1 MNLQKVHKV
10 VLECKKTLQAARDV
24 QAAAMADT
32 GLFICGSKA
41 TGQLRRSSLDLTR
54 ALAELRRTS

>member
-10 VLECKKTLQAARDV
+10 AMECNKTLQAARDV
-24 QAAAMADT
+24 QTEAMADA

-41 TGQLRRSSLDLTR
+41 TGQLRRSSLDLIR
-54 ALAELRRTS
+54 AMAELRRSS